1 VAEVESKVKHA
12 KVFKEEPSEP
22 SQIESPEIISKKLL
36 PSKPPKR
43 GGRKLQS
50 ERIERAN
57 SVTVSRQS
65 QSQISTQSTSINN
78 IPPSKNSIRRKLS
91 EVREID

>member
-12 KVFKEEPSEP
+12 KVFKEEQSEP
-22 SQIESPEIISKKLL
+22 SQIESPEIISKKL